1 MLVTDRRARSRTS
14 DGFAPYVKNTTQ
26 DSSIIFQNEH
36 FDAETRK
43 YRCQL
48 TTGSTNNE
56 RFRIVYDA
64 EKMYKSGI
72 VVAID
77 GAAVDA
83 QDDGM
88 GNVAVVT
95 MSPKTNAAV
104 DISPK

>member
-1 MLVTDRRARSRTS
+1 MLTLFENSIFL
-14 DGFAPYVKNTTQ
+14 DGFAPYVKNNRE

-48 TTGSTNNE
+48 TTGSNAHE
-56 RFRIVYDA
+56 RFKIVYDKD
-64 EKMYKSGI
+64 KMYKSGI
-72 VVAID
+72 LVAID
-77 GAAVDA
+77 GDAVDA